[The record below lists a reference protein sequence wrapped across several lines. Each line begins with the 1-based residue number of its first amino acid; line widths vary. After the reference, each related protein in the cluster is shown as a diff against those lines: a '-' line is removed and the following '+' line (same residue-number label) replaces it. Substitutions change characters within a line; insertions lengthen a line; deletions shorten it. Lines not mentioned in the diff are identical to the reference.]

1 MSTDG
6 ITELLA
12 LAQRDAGMTQAAQH
26 IVWLLGT
33 LHGLKAS
40 TVLHYP
46 RLYHL
51 GCIIIQDIEH
61 CAIASMRQSKLDNTA
76 TPLSA
81 QFHADGTVFQCTI
94 MFPYWLEL
102 YRYIS
107 SSLPSSHNIT
117 ETITKCNASSA
128 ACSSSNSVGQ
138 QCFFG

>member
-12 LAQRDAGMTQAAQH
+12 LAQRDAVMIQAAQH
-26 IVWLLGT
+26 IEWLLGT

-94 MFPYWLEL
+94 IFPYWLEI
-102 YRYIS
+102 YRSVYLCIS
-107 SSLPSSHNIT
+107 AIIT
-117 ETITKCNASSA
+117 LHTTYRASTKCNAGSA
-128 ACSSSNSVGQ
+128 AAH
-138 QCFFG
+138 